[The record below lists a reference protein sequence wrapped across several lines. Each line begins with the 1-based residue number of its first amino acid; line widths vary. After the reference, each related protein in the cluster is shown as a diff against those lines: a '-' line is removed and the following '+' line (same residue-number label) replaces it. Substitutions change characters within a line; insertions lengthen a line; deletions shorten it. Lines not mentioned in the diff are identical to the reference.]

1 MPSCDIEGTF
11 VANVRPVQCSLAE
24 KIKLNAKIT
33 MQDRSFLH
41 FLPSDNSSYFHEGF
55 YIIAGL

>member
-11 VANVRPVQCSLAE
+11 VANVLPVQYSLAE
-24 KIKLNAKIT
+24 KFELNAIVT

-41 FLPSDNSSYFHEGF
+41 FLSSDNSSYFHESF